1 MFQNSKFDK
10 LVSDVFSKIDG
21 IELEQQLNQLYDR
34 SNIINNKT
42 SYSGKYTDSRLY
54 RDFCNGNELKMFR
67 KTIHK
72 LEKKT
77 EDTLTKSIINKDVKH
92 ISRPPISCAPIIT
105 QVSKKKELA
114 NEQKENL
121 VHTDSVVKSSCE
133 NKIMNDIKS
142 LDKNI
147 FIDII
152 RKCDDY
158 YSNAFFGYVS
168 KIFNIA
174 NNEQKT
180 QMLKSIKLDIITKF
194 NKENYYKDYDYS
206 MKHFKKS
213 VADETFTNNEPITKK
228 MLKIYGDIF
237 NVNIVYLDT
246 GDTEYI
252 TKFNKKNATFI
263 FNDNGNTIETL
274 MTTENFIRGDICSDI
289 LGIDTTFKEAE
300 LTKLKLDQLQNIAKM
315 RNLNIKKPGKTGK
328 INIKKEELIDII
340 CNI

>member
-1 MFQNSKFDK
+1 MFQNSKFDT
-10 LVSDVFSKIDG
+10 LVNDVFSKIDG
-21 IELEQQLNQLYDR
+21 SELEQQLNHLYNR
-34 SNIINNKT
+34 SNIINNRA

-54 RDFCNGNELKMFR
+54 REFCNGNELKNF
-67 KTIHK
+67 KNIFHN
-72 LEKKT
+72 LEKKPK
-77 EDTLTKSIINKDVKH
+77 DSLNASIIDKGVNCDSPTIEKVNKKVE
-92 ISRPPISCAPIIT
+92 
-105 QVSKKKELA
+105 V
-114 NEQKENL
+114 NEQKEKVIYN
-121 VHTDSVVKSSCE
+121 DSVVKSISE

-147 FIDII
+147 FIDIT
-152 RKCDDY
+152 RKCGDY

-213 VADETFTNNEPITKK
+213 VADETFTNNEPITKQ

-246 GDTEYI
+246 SDTEYI

-263 FNDNGNTIETL
+263 FNDNGNSIETL
-274 MTTENFIRGDICSDI
+274 MTKENFIRGDICCGILDI
-289 LGIDTTFKEAE
+289 DKTFKEDM
-300 LTKLKLDQLQNIAKM
+300 LSKLKLDQLQNIAKM

-328 INIKKEELIDII
+328 INIKKDELINIL
-340 CNI
+340 CN